1 MIFSLSLFY
10 RQKCFTLV
18 CWQFVSGLQSS
29 GYQHTE
35 GEGLDNEVFTQRWPE
50 LLHLT
55 FITLHNDIQ
64 HVYDI
69 YSQQVQSQQC
79 QGVK

>member
-1 MIFSLSLFY
+1 MYAFQFCNYQLEKKRFFHS
-10 RQKCFTLV
+10 QKCFTLV

-69 YSQQVQSQQC
+69 
-79 QGVK
+79 